1 MRNAWRGRK
10 AIGVS
15 YTRFV
20 PGFINLPLRIGL
32 NPQGNSAPKFFSENL
47 NSLSAVFSFVRT
59 VSVKPSDTRWSK
71 GNEWF
76 TVRPSVRFRKKRSTS
91 GAIADDISLD

>member
-32 NPQGNSAPKFFSENL
+32 NPQGNSAPKFVGVVVVAL
-47 NSLSAVFSFVRT
+47 LSGLPRDYT
-59 VSVKPSDTRWSK
+59 YP
-71 GNEWF
+71 
-76 TVRPSVRFRKKRSTS
+76 S
-91 GAIADDISLD
+91 GAGQFLVEINGGNARDRANPGAACQCHVIWTDDHG